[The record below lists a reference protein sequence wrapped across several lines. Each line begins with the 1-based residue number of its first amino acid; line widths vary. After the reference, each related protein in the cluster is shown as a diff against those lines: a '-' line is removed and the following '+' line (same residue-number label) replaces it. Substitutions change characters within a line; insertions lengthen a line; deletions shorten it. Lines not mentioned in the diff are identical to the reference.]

1 MSGNINLSDL
11 IGMIQSGTKTIIEK
25 AQTSY
30 KDAQDA
36 IEAAAANGKIT
47 DKQKAFMFS
56 DEAVRF
62 FNQSDKTEKELMSEL
77 GLDYLNDEDVKQFN
91 LMRSLVSSLN
101 NAEITVSQTLARL
114 GTKETVIEKLFGES
128 VVGLNARYD
137 AVADNIDKIKNAM
150 TLLDEESEE
159 YLERQK
165 QLIEG
170 YGNEVS
176 LTMDKIKEAEEAALK
191 KVDTPEI

>member
-62 FNQSDKTEKELMSEL
+62 FNQSGKTEKELMSEL